1 MILNTPLD
9 GIKHTITSTGVTPM
23 IDSKTKHT
31 CLPEDYFVIPD
42 GAPTEWPVDEI
53 DCAIARASAVIA
65 LTMMALSDE
74 SSREFDITLNSALW
88 SALADVAH
96 ISKLAYHHNYEAIHE
111 AARLADSG
119 LTSTQTYL
127 GGTMDGI
134 KPAAYILSDCLALV
148 LGQLGNI
155 RRLNHLE
162 HEERSK
168 LSA

>member
-1 MILNTPLD
+1 MSS
-9 GIKHTITSTGVTPM
+9 STNAATG
-23 IDSKTKHT
+23 
-31 CLPEDYFVIPD
+31 LPEDYFVIPES
-42 GAPTEWPVDEI
+42 APTEWPVDEI
-53 DCAIARASAVIA
+53 DCAITRASAVIA

-96 ISKLAYHHNYEAIHE
+96 ISKLAHHHNYEAIHE

-119 LTSTQTYL
+119 LTSTSMYL
-127 GGTMDGI
+127 DGTMDGI

-148 LGQLGNI
+148 LGQLGDI
-155 RRLNHLE
+155 RRLSHLE